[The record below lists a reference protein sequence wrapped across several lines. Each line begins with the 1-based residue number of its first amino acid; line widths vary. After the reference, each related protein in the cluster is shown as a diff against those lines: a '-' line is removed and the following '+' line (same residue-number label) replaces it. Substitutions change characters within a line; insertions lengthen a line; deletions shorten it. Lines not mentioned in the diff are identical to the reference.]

1 MAGISSTVRLND
13 GMTSPLK
20 NINKALTLVI
30 DHMEQMQRVS
40 GEGMNTANLVKAKSY
55 LSQADREVDK
65 IIVDTNQMSQAQ
77 SNYNS
82 KVRAGKSEVGGLG
95 SKVKGM
101 IGAFGGLMAV
111 KGSIDFI
118 GECSDKASN
127 LAQQETKLS
136 SVMKAMQGASSSQVQ
151 GVKNLSTQIAKNGVV
166 GKTAMISGA
175 QQVSTYF
182 HQTKAVETLLPK
194 MADLAIQMHGVN
206 TTSEDMVN
214 IGNMFGKVMTGQV
227 GALRRAGISFDEN
240 QEKVMK
246 NGTEME
252 KAAML
257 AQVVTQNVGNMN
269 EEMTNTPEG
278 AVARVK
284 RDFEGVKTSIGQDL
298 RGSIVEF
305 YQSIHN
311 GLPIIKAIG
320 SAFSKVVSIIMK
332 IVSKVINIIVKVA
345 KIFQKN
351 WSVISP
357 IIYGIIAALTVYYGR
372 LVLVK
377 LGELADAAATG
388 VMSVAKGLAAAATT
402 MFTGATWAQAKAQWG
417 LNDAMYACPLVWIL
431 ALIIA
436 VIAVIY
442 AVVAAINKVTG
453 SSISATGVICG
464 GIAAVGAA
472 LWNII
477 GGAVKFVVGIGVE
490 LYNLIGAFANFFA
503 NVFNDPVGAIVHLFV
518 DMFDFIVGIVQ
529 SVAELLDMVFG
540 SNMADAIQGF
550 RNDTQQWADDLVGKQ
565 EQVMPK
571 LSQEDV
577 LKDMGLDR
585 IAYTDAYNSGYKVG
599 EGLENKVSSMF
610 DFKNDLGKSQ
620 KDAYNQQD
628 VNDKIASNTGDTA
641 SNTKDIA
648 DKLDVTSD
656 QLKYIREYAER
667 EAINRFTTA
676 NVNVK
681 MTNNNNISSTSD
693 VDGILDAMTTGIKKQ
708 MNIVAEGGA

>member
-13 GMTSPLK
+13 GMTSPLR

-30 DHMEQMQRVS
+30 EHMEQMQRVS

-65 IIVDTNQMSQAQ
+65 MIADTNQLSVSQ

-82 KVRAGKSEVGGLG
+82 KVRSGKTEVGGLG
-95 SKVKGM
+95 SKIKGM
-101 IGAFGGLMAV
+101 IGAIGGIFAIKEGL
-111 KGSIDFI
+111 SFIDD
-118 GECSDKASN
+118 CSTKAGN
-127 LAQQETKLS
+127 LAQQETKLI

-194 MADLAIQMHGVN
+194 MADLAVQMHGVN

-284 RDFEGVKTSIGQDL
+284 RDFEGIKTSIGQDL
-298 RGSIVEF
+298 RGNIVEF

-311 GLPIIKAIG
+311 GLPIIKTIG

-357 IIYGIIAALTVYYGR
+357 IIYGIITALTIYYGR

-377 LGELADAAATG
+377 LGELASAAATG
-388 VMSVAKGLAAAATT
+388 VMAVAKGLAAAATT
-402 MFTGATWAQAKAQWG
+402 MFTGATWAQATAQWG

-436 VIAVIY
+436 VIAVMY

-577 LKDMGLDR
+577 LKDMGLER
-585 IAYTDAYNSGYKVG
+585 IAYKDAYNSGYKVG

-628 VNDKIASNTGDTA
+628 TNDKIASNTGDTA